1 MNKRIYRLRLQLVG
15 IPSSG
20 GLGHRFV
27 FRNSLVGPLQTELGN
42 LDLTWL
48 CVRRP
53 SRKQTDVWEINKQV
67 EGRWK
72 KKN

>member
-1 MNKRIYRLRLQLVG
+1 
-15 IPSSG
+15 
-20 GLGHRFV
+20 
-27 FRNSLVGPLQTELGN
+27 VGPLQTELGN